1 MIFHKNHLLF
11 LAAILVLAS
20 CTKGKKPVA
29 CIEFPNKD
37 FPGITNMPY
46 YLTADCSENIGE
58 LVWKSGTK
66 TYDGSSLDIYGNMFN
81 LGKSDTFYLT
91 VKGMDGKEEAT
102 ATYIIPKEEKKLK
115 IFAPLLNLTFFDG
128 NNSNLCSFY
137 DSLSIVKGE
146 PGEAYEFYIQ
156 ILSPPYRKV
165 GINLTSANRTDD
177 YSYTYYNFS
186 FQIPSQIISGKE
198 YSGSGNLQC
207 SETSLKNDFINKRLT
222 INYSSSSS
230 YCYNYDGEEL

>member
-1 MIFHKNHLLF
+1 MIFHKNRLF
-11 LAAILVLAS
+11 FFVALLVLAS
-20 CTKGKKPVA
+20 CTKSKKPVA

-58 LVWKSGTK
+58 LVWKFDTN
-66 TYDGSSLDIYGNMFN
+66 TYTTSTLDIYDRMFY

-115 IFAPLLNLTFFDG
+115 IIDPLLNLTFFDE
-128 NNSNLCSFY
+128 NNSNICLFY

-165 GINLTSANRTDD
+165 GINLTGANRTND

-186 FQIPSQIISGKE
+186 FQIPAQIVSGKE
-198 YSGSGNLQC
+198 FSGSGNLQG
-207 SETSLKNDFINKRLT
+207 SETISNNSYINRRLT
-222 INYSSSSS
+222 INFSSTSS